1 MISVGA
7 RNAAVIFVRND
18 RMGGIIDWNNWL
30 ANVGFVDAPTLCR
43 YSEATKTSKQHMSDE
58 KGKPRGPKKTLLG
71 VGMRLPPPALPG
83 TESTPKPTLS
93 AIADVGHDDSFDNLP
108 ADLEELSAGDLLE
121 EASEE
126 FEDEKTQ
133 MADLSESS
141 DFESARTEIGAPLV
155 EEHPSMFAKFDS
167 KPVEAIGHLPTQA
180 LGAVEE
186 SQGPEFSLPFASTAA
201 LPSPIV
207 RQMPAPAEDEE
218 EELDLSD
225 LEGLKT
231 ELINSPFESDTAVP
245 KLLVLAG
252 PNTGQEFFVT
262 GLRATVGR
270 GDTNAI
276 IIHDLAASR
285 QHIEILKNT
294 DDSYSVRDLQSING
308 TLLNGTR
315 IREADLFH
323 GDRIEI
329 GKTTF
334 QFLIQGNAPSPSRN
348 RRVIP
353 AALTTS
359 PPPADQTGAQVI
371 RNGGPDLTRIFTA
384 ATILAGVLTLIVVV
398 GIFWILATK
407 NTTPDTQAPTGELAG
422 QRYFAGVEA
431 TKIRDW
437 ESAEALFV
445 EAAELDPNLQV
456 EQQISRIKRE
466 RIAEKLLSEAERSVA
481 EGDMTR
487 AREAVAQIPSQS
499 VYYTQA
505 QSLIRSPKTREID
518 ELFTEAQRDTTEL
531 AFDSAREKV
540 QEILDRVPDH
550 TGALELRGQIDA
562 LEAEEEEKKAQEEAR
577 RVAAATRSAPQKTG
591 AIDPFATDAPSS
603 SGSGKAVNFTEG
615 FRLYRAKDFKAAE
628 AFFEDL
634 AKQNDGALADRA
646 RRTATN
652 ISTFEKA
659 YGAAESALE
668 AKKWSQAEKDFTS
681 ARRADAAVSGNRG
694 YFFNEISKGLAE
706 AKAARGLEQLSRKD
720 FAKAFALQTEAQKL
734 DSKNAKASDLQAKL
748 LVEARN
754 LYIKAAGERKSNP
767 AQAAAHCRTI
777 MTMLPKSDT
786 TYQKAQNMLKEL

>member
-1 MISVGA
+1 
-7 RNAAVIFVRND
+7 
-18 RMGGIIDWNNWL
+18 
-30 ANVGFVDAPTLCR
+30 
-43 YSEATKTSKQHMSDE
+43 MSDE

-71 VGMRLPPPALPG
+71 VGMRLPPPALPDAQ
-83 TESTPKPTLS
+83 STPKPTLS

-121 EASEE
+121 ASEE

-141 DFESARTEIGAPLV
+141 DFESARTEIGTPLV

-167 KPVEAIGHLPTQA
+167 KPVEPSIPEPVTAPMEDAPAIGHLPTQA
-180 LGAVEE
+180 LGAVE
-186 SQGPEFSLPFASTAA
+186 GPEFSLPFASTAA
-201 LPSPIV
+201 LPSPIN
-207 RQMPAPAEDEE
+207 RQTPVPAEDEE

-225 LEGLKT
+225 LEGLRT

-285 QHIEILKNT
+285 QHIEIIKNT

-384 ATILAGVLTLIVVV
+384 ATILAGVLTMIVVI

-407 NTTPDTQAPTGELAG
+407 DTTPDTQAPTGELAG

-466 RIAEKLLSEAERSVA
+466 RIAEKLLQEAERSVA

-518 ELFTEAQRDTTEL
+518 ELFTEAQRATTEL
-531 AFDSAREKV
+531 AFDDARQKV

-562 LEAEEEEKKAQEEAR
+562 LEEEEAKKAQEEAR
-577 RVAAATRSAPQKTG
+577 RVAAAQSTPQKTG
-591 AIDPFATDAPSS
+591 AIDPFASDAPIS

-634 AKQNDGALADRA
+634 AKQNEGALADRA
-646 RRTATN
+646 RRTAKN

-668 AKKWSQAEKDFTS
+668 AQKWSQAEKDFTS